1 MENLYHIDNGNQS
14 KQQSFDYAALDVEAQ
29 IAVQKHTCDIKRMM
43 RRTTQDIIEIGEKL
57 IEVKQYLGFGHFSN
71 WLIAEFGWKERTA
84 RNFMRVAEV
93 FKSAKFADLFIASS
107 ALYHLAAPSTPESA
121 RQEALELANKGEYI
135 TYSKARSIISQHQ
148 ELKKLKNSTCNVT
161 SDANKHEVDSV
172 QAKLIT
178 SVEEVFH
185 ESLPDSQTVDVLAV
199 VIDRDGLGSQK
210 VSAENPS
217 STNPISIRISD
228 DCRALIKSVESL
240 REEEATALVRAI
252 AKHWSVEKILEKI
265 KK

>member
-29 IAVQKHTCDIKRMM
+29 IAVQKHTCEIKRMM

-107 ALYHLAAPSTPESA
+107 ALYLLAAPSTSESA
-121 RQEALELANKGEYI
+121 RQEALELAKKGEHI

-161 SDANKHEVDSV
+161 SDANKQEVDSDR
-172 QAKLIT
+172 AKLIT
-178 SVEEVFH
+178 SVEVFH
-185 ESLPDSQTVDVLAV
+185 ESLPDSHTVDVLAV

-252 AKHWSVEKILEKI
+252 AKHWSVEKILEQI

>member
-14 KQQSFDYAALDVEAQ
+14 KQQSFDYAALDMEAQ
-29 IAVQKHTCDIKRMM
+29 IAVQKHTCEIKRMM

-57 IEVKQYLGFGHFSN
+57 IEVKHYLGFGHFSN

-107 ALYHLAAPSTPESA
+107 ALYLLAAPSTSESA
-121 RQEALELANKGEYI
+121 RQEALELAKKGEHI

-161 SDANKHEVDSV
+161 LDVNKHEVDSV
-172 QAKLIT
+172 QPKLIT
-178 SVEEVFH
+178 SVEAFH

-199 VIDRDGLGSQK
+199 VIDRDVLGSQK
-210 VSAENPS
+210 VSAENLP
-217 STNPISIRISD
+217 STNPISIKISD

-240 REEEATALVRAI
+240 GEEEATALVRAI